1 MRKEI
6 VDIVVS
12 DVEKI
17 WSSASIPTIEFLLSI
32 TMRINVLIDS
42 YLKLPK
48 SAKRDGEKEA
58 NKRRAYQ
65 NKILLCRLILCPS
78 IIFDTSEALTI
89 PQSSKLALDIIAVVL
104 SETPL
109 RSRMML

>member
-1 MRKEI
+1 MPVNVLPHQLDFLRYWKHIKCAEEEPGIIPVRKEI

-42 YLKLPK
+42 YLNLSK

-58 NKRRAYQ
+58 YKR
-65 NKILLCRLILCPS
+65 KV
-78 IIFDTSEALTI
+78 EG
-89 PQSSKLALDIIAVVL
+89 
-104 SETPL
+104 
-109 RSRMML
+109 